1 MTRHGG
7 IRPPLGAP
15 VGASHRRG
23 RLTTSPGGA
32 REVSAAVLHRTAG
45 NRAVMRLL
53 ESRPLQRRLT
63 INQPGDRH
71 EREAERIADGVS
83 TGAPRGPSVAAT
95 VAPGAAGGEAPAI
108 VHDALQQPGRA
119 LDAATRTLMEGH
131 LGHRFAAVRIHDDA
145 LAARSAAAVGAHA
158 YTVGHHVVFGAGRYA
173 PGSMAGRHLLAHELV
188 HVVQQAGG
196 ARAPLLQ
203 RHADAPCPPCKQE
216 SAKPKEH
223 WLPANLAIER
233 AYRDDPKHKG
243 HCVLTG
249 SDFEYGGKLGIS
261 VPKGCPDRAFAD
273 EFLAR
278 LKGIKNQLAP
288 DIIDFTS
295 RTFYEIKTLGYTV
308 AGAAQLRSYY
318 KLADAIQKELGGT
331 PWKIEH
337 ATWYPPHVM
346 PLPGNPGKVVCT
358 QLTDYKL
365 SATPGLIVYQ
375 VLKCA
380 KKKDEEKKQQVPVEK
395 VVVPADE
402 KGKTKQGQAPVAEV
416 VAQPP
421 AQDWPRVT
429 WLAGELGDH
438 RDEIA
443 RRSASALGKGTRGQR
458 YVIIMT
464 ERLWQQ
470 MIGAPRME
478 KQLDLMRVHGMDP
491 RRNPVIG
498 FRNLGWTLVGLTA
511 AGYVVV
517 FWGGVLVAGS
527 PVAAGAATT
536 TAGTATGT
544 GAVAPLARVALV
556 RLAGK
561 AANDNA
567 VQVISKAAAVV
578 ALAVTAKQ
586 ASADEP
592 TVDAVDAILAI
603 PVERLSQAEIAN
615 LGDASTVT
623 LLGRRWNVVG
633 LAKVPE

>member
-1 MTRHGG
+1 
-7 IRPPLGAP
+7 
-15 VGASHRRG
+15 
-23 RLTTSPGGA
+23 
-32 REVSAAVLHRTAG
+32 
-45 NRAVMRLL
+45 MRLL
-53 ESRPLQRRLT
+53 DGRPLQRRLM

-71 EREAERIADGVS
+71 EREAERIADGIA
-83 TGAPRGPSVAAT
+83 TGAPKGPSAGAAVAHD
-95 VAPGAAGGEAPAI
+95 AAGGEAPAI
-108 VHDALQQPGRA
+108 VHDALRQPGRP
-119 LDAATRTLMEGH
+119 LDAASRTFMEGH
-131 LGHRFAAVRIHDDA
+131 LGHPLGAVQIHDDV

-158 YTVGHHVVFGAGRYA
+158 YTVGHHVVFGAGRHA
-173 PGSMAGRHLLAHELV
+173 PGSMAGRRLLAHELV

-203 RHADAPCPPCKQE
+203 RHADAPCPPCEPE

-261 VPKGCPDRAFAD
+261 VPKGCPDRKFAD

-308 AGAAQLRSYY
+308 PGAAQLRSYY

-346 PLPGNPGKVVCT
+346 PLPGNPGKVICT

-375 VLKCA
+375 ILKCG
-380 KKKDEEKKQQVPVEK
+380 KKKDEEQKQQVPVEK
-395 VVVPADE
+395 VAAPSAE
-402 KGKTKQGQAPVAEV
+402 KGKPKQVPAPVAEV
-416 VAQPP
+416 VAQP
-421 AQDWPRVT
+421 AVQDWPRVT

-443 RRSASALGKGTRGQR
+443 RRSASALGKGNRGQR

-464 ERLWQQ
+464 ERLWEQ
-470 MIGAPRME
+470 MIGAPRVE
-478 KQLDLMRVHGMDP
+478 RQLDLMRVHGMDAK
-491 RRNPVIG
+491 RNPVIG

-511 AGYVVV
+511 AGHVVV

-536 TAGTATGT
+536 TAGTATTT
-544 GAVAPLARVALV
+544 GAAAPLARFALV

-567 VQVISKAAAVV
+567 VKVISKAAAVI
-578 ALAVTAKQ
+578 ALSVTTKQ

-592 TVDAVDAILAI
+592 TVDAVDAILAV

-615 LGDASTVT
+615 LGDASAVA